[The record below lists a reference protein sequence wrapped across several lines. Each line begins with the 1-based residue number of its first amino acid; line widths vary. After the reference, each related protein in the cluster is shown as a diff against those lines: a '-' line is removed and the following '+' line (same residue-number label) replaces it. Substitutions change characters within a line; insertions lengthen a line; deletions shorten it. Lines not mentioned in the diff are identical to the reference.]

1 MVSAVAR
8 RTVWARGRCLQR
20 IKKCVSEITVNTLL
34 KASRLL
40 LYMMFRFLHG
50 QISDK
55 LREQVYN

>member
-8 RTVWARGRCLQR
+8 RTVWARGRRLQR
-20 IKKCVSEITVNTLL
+20 IKICVSEIAVNTFL

-40 LYMMFRFLHG
+40 LYVMFIFLHG